1 MKEQEGRVKSR
12 LLSNHGT
19 LLTTFFSIRGRA
31 GEAGSSE
38 SCRSSPSTHRRGRLA
53 KGALSTRARES
64 KEEQSLISIRES
76 YLHFVPI
83 VFRWNRMSSVVK
95 DDLVVVEESG
105 MLVSFDEIIC
115 LLLFFSSTSFR
126 TIRMSKVENV
136 ETAEDSY

>member
-1 MKEQEGRVKSR
+1 
-12 LLSNHGT
+12 
-19 LLTTFFSIRGRA
+19 
-31 GEAGSSE
+31 
-38 SCRSSPSTHRRGRLA
+38 
-53 KGALSTRARES
+53 
-64 KEEQSLISIRES
+64 
-76 YLHFVPI
+76 
-83 VFRWNRMSSVVK
+83 MSSVVK